1 MVKIVGIQ
9 FKETKRVYYFN
20 SLHYNFK
27 VGDKVIVD
35 TVRGLEIGT
44 VLIPTTLKKKEDI
57 EFELKDVVRKATD
70 KDLANEKFKV
80 ATKAV
85 DKAANKGVIKA
96 NTASRKKASL
106 AKTLNTV
113 K

>member
-1 MVKIVGIQ
+1 MPNIKSAI
-9 FKETKRVYYFN
+9 KRVNTIKTKTEDNAVVKTAYKTATK
-20 SLHYNFK
+20 NFK
-27 VGDKVIVD
+27 AAVEAG
-35 TVRGLEIGT
+35 
-44 VLIPTTLKKKEDI
+44 
-57 EFELKDVVRKATD
+57 D
-70 KDLANEKFKV
+70 KDLAIEKFKV

-106 AKTLNTV
+106 AKTLNTI

>member
-1 MVKIVGIQ
+1 MPNIKSAI
-9 FKETKRVYYFN
+9 KRVNTIKTKTEDNAVVKTAYKTAIK
-20 SLHYNFK
+20 NFK
-27 VGDKVIVD
+27 AAVEAGN
-35 TVRGLEIGT
+35 E
-44 VLIPTTLKKKEDI
+44 
-57 EFELKDVVRKATD
+57 ELAE
-70 KDLANEKFKV
+70 EKFKV

-106 AKTLNTV
+106 AKTFNTV

>member
-1 MVKIVGIQ
+1 MPNIKSAI
-9 FKETKRVYYFN
+9 KRVNTIKTKTEDNAVVKTAYKTAIK
-20 SLHYNFK
+20 NFK
-27 VGDKVIVD
+27 AAVEVGN
-35 TVRGLEIGT
+35 
-44 VLIPTTLKKKEDI
+44 KE
-57 EFELKDVVRKATD
+57 
-70 KDLANEKFKV
+70 LAEEKFKV

-106 AKTLNTV
+106 AKTFNTV

>member
-1 MVKIVGIQ
+1 MPNIKSAI
-9 FKETKRVYYFN
+9 KRVNTMKTKTEENAMIKTAYKTAIKNFN
-20 SLHYNFK
+20 AA
-27 VGDKVIVD
+27 
-35 TVRGLEIGT
+35 
-44 VLIPTTLKKKEDI
+44 I
-57 EFELKDVVRKATD
+57 EAGN
-70 KDLANEKFKV
+70 KDLATEKFKV

-96 NTASRKKASL
+96 NTASRKKAGL

>member
-1 MVKIVGIQ
+1 MPNIKSAI
-9 FKETKRVYYFN
+9 KRVNTIKTKTEDNDVVKTAYKTAIK
-20 SLHYNFK
+20 NFK
-27 VGDKVIVD
+27 GAVEAGN
-35 TVRGLEIGT
+35 
-44 VLIPTTLKKKEDI
+44 KE
-57 EFELKDVVRKATD
+57 
-70 KDLANEKFKV
+70 LAEEKFKV

-106 AKTLNTV
+106 AKTFNTV

>member
-1 MVKIVGIQ
+1 MPNIKSAV
-9 FKETKRVYYFN
+9 KRVNTIKTKTEENAMIKTAYKTAIKNFN
-20 SLHYNFK
+20 AAVEAGN
-27 VGDKVIVD
+27 
-35 TVRGLEIGT
+35 
-44 VLIPTTLKKKEDI
+44 KE
-57 EFELKDVVRKATD
+57 LAT
-70 KDLANEKFKV
+70 EKFKV

>member
-1 MVKIVGIQ
+1 MPNIKSAMKRVKTTKTRTMENSMVKTAYKTAV
-9 FKETKRVYYFN
+9 K
-20 SLHYNFK
+20 NFK
-27 VGDKVIVD
+27 AAVEEGN
-35 TVRGLEIGT
+35 
-44 VLIPTTLKKKEDI
+44 KE
-57 EFELKDVVRKATD
+57 KATE
-70 KDLANEKFKV
+70 LFKV

-106 AKTLNTV
+106 AKTFNTV

>member
-1 MVKIVGIQ
+1 MPNIKSAM
-9 FKETKRVYYFN
+9 KRVNTITTKTEENAMIKTAYKTAIKNFN
-20 SLHYNFK
+20 AAVEAGN
-27 VGDKVIVD
+27 
-35 TVRGLEIGT
+35 
-44 VLIPTTLKKKEDI
+44 
-57 EFELKDVVRKATD
+57 
-70 KDLANEKFKV
+70 KDLATEKFKV

>member
-1 MVKIVGIQ
+1 MPNIKSAKKRVNTIKTKTEENAMVKTAYKTAIKNFNAAVEAGN
-9 FKETKRVYYFN
+9 KE
-20 SLHYNFK
+20 
-27 VGDKVIVD
+27 
-35 TVRGLEIGT
+35 
-44 VLIPTTLKKKEDI
+44 
-57 EFELKDVVRKATD
+57 
-70 KDLANEKFKV
+70 LADEKFKV

-106 AKTLNTV
+106 AKTFNTV